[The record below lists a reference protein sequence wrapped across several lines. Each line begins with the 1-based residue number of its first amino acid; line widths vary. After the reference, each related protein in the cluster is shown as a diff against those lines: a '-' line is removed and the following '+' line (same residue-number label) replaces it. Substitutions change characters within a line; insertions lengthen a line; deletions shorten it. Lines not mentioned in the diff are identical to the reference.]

1 MLRRITGTFA
11 LIGAVLAV
19 PPAVRAQSPAEI
31 LDTAM
36 ERYRDQVAGIDN
48 YRLTQTAMG
57 FETTSTLE
65 KTTID
70 GFPVFRPVS
79 SSDEEMEFES
89 PYAMLP
95 QLIERGTLEGTEEV
109 DGRRAWN
116 LLFDVEGIDF
126 VPVDPGE
133 AGEEVRIRTLR
144 LWIDE
149 DDYLVRKMHMEGD
162 VVEDGETRPVDIT
175 AILTDY
181 RQVDGMWHPFR
192 TEMTARGLV
201 GGTGG
206 MSEEEAAET
215 RAQLEEMKEQLESM
229 PTAQRE
235 QIEKMMGP
243 QMEQLEKML
252 ASGEFTV
259 TITVRSLETNV
270 DTSS

>member
-1 MLRRITGTFA
+1 MFRRIIGAFA
-11 LIGAVLAV
+11 LIGTVLAA
-19 PPAVRAQSPAEI
+19 PTARAQSPAEI

-36 ERYRDQVAGIDN
+36 ERYHEQVAGIDN
-48 YRLTQTAMG
+48 YRVTQEAMG

-65 KTTID
+65 KMIVD
-70 GFPVFRPVS
+70 DFPVFRPVS

-89 PYAMLP
+89 PYAILP
-95 QLIERGTLEGTEEV
+95 QLTERGTVEGTEEI
-109 DGRRAWN
+109 DGREAWK

-133 AGEEVRIRTLR
+133 SGGEVRIRTLR
-144 LWIDE
+144 LWIDD
-149 DDYLVRKMHMEGD
+149 DDYLVRKMHMKGD
-162 VVEDGETRPVDIT
+162 VVENGETRAVDIT
-175 AILTDY
+175 ALMTDY

-201 GGTGG
+201 GGNGE
-206 MSEEEAAET
+206 MSEEEAEET
-215 RAQLEEMKEQLESM
+215 RAQLEEMKQQLESM
-229 PTAQRE
+229 PAAQRE

-259 TITVRSLETNV
+259 TITVQNLETNV